1 MGNSRRIAQ
10 PCTVMYIVRYAIM
23 LSAVLGL
30 KLDSKDGKESEF
42 VNYGRR
48 ASPSPGEMRVAT
60 LSIKGV
66 SSQAYSNSFP
76 QQPIYL
82 SVLKPPGGYGSHHE
96 SFNFF
101 LRDFEDAVI
110 GQGHKVGF
118 SLQFSGIDSRGQN
131 ADVRGYD
138 KPINS
143 DVLGPQLKYEGHEVK
158 KIVDTALI
166 NRCWSEGNGRGEDH
180 WTSEECVKL
189 KETPCFT
196 TSKFMMGKFRDEWM
210 NNNNEKYDPDDPD
223 TSGCTD
229 YIPEEFRGRNGTY
242 FDVNYFEGCLITG
255 RKMTNN
261 DVRPPRVITRPI
273 TCLTC
278 QELRELSG
286 IPRVRYGGTPPWFLE
301 NGDDCFTK
309 YFSKLEDAF
318 KNDYPECYPRF
329 QDYKG
334 QIIDSTKYPDILC
347 DKGVNE
353 ALNFWKRQEKKY
365 LPGCSLMLDRAA
377 EPWRMS
383 GICDGVVSVEFDVEP
398 HTDFWS
404 DVQSES
410 DYEYFAGNNGG
421 SRQQYSQYQYSQ
433 HSSRTATQIH
443 YLKWLVMLGLML
455 LGLAALFN
463 RKRSHE
469 A

>member
-82 SVLKPPGGYGSHHE
+82 SVLKPPGGYGSNHE

-118 SLQFSGIDSRGQN
+118 SLQFSGIDSRGKYTDQYGN
-131 ADVRGYD
+131 TRSGVVSAGIWDSNRRGSL
-138 KPINS
+138 KQI
-143 DVLGPQLKYEGHEVK
+143 LGPQLEYEGHEVK
-158 KIVDTALI
+158 KINMCSDIA
-166 NRCWSEGNGRGEDH
+166 D
-180 WTSEECVKL
+180 
-189 KETPCFT
+189 
-196 TSKFMMGKFRDEWM
+196 M
-210 NNNNEKYDPDDPD
+210 N
-223 TSGCTD
+223 
-229 YIPEEFRGRNGTY
+229 
-242 FDVNYFEGCLITG
+242 
-255 RKMTNN
+255 
-261 DVRPPRVITRPI
+261 
-273 TCLTC
+273 
-278 QELRELSG
+278 
-286 IPRVRYGGTPPWFLE
+286 
-301 NGDDCFTK
+301 
-309 YFSKLEDAF
+309 DAD
-318 KNDYPECYPRF
+318 K
-329 QDYKG
+329 
-334 QIIDSTKYPDILC
+334 IC
-347 DKGVNE
+347 DKEVLE
-353 ALNFWKRQEKKY
+353 SVYFWMRQEKKY

-398 HTDFWS
+398 HTDFW
-404 DVQSES
+404 E
-410 DYEYFAGNNGG
+410 
-421 SRQQYSQYQYSQ
+421 
-433 HSSRTATQIH
+433 
-443 YLKWLVMLGLML
+443 
-455 LGLAALFN
+455 
-463 RKRSHE
+463 
-469 A
+469 